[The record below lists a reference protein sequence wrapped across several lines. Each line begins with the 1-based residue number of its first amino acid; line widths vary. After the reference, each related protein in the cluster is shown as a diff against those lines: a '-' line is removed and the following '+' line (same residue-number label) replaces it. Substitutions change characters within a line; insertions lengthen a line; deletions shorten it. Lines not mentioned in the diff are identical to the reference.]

1 MSAFMHGSP
10 SARYEIIHEMISR
23 DNNLMNISWLC
34 EIAQVS
40 RSGYYTWVRQAGARA
55 GQVAQDEADFA
66 LILEAYK
73 FRGYDKGAKGIHMRL
88 LHLHP
93 PVVMNPKKI
102 RRLMHQY
109 GLKCPIRRANP
120 YRKMGQ
126 ALQSAKIAPNLLDR
140 QFRTGGPRRVLLT
153 DITYI
158 QRDRRTEG
166 GLAKFSY
173 LSVIMDACT
182 KEVLAWVLSYSLD
195 VDFVLQTVYQLLERH
210 GNELETDTLLHS
222 DQGTHYTCHSFVE
235 LLQDSALRQS
245 MSRKGNCWDNAPQE
259 SFFGHMKEEL
269 RLNPSDVHAV
279 IRRKIGEWI
288 DYYNNDRP
296 QWNLRKLTPTEY
308 YKFRQTDIYPLNI
321 PIPTEKTSPQKRKKQ
336 LPAQPEANCEPLG
349 GSAPEPPEFIALVS
363 GEGSSPAEG
372 KEKDG
377 TV

>member
-10 SARYEIIHEMISR
+10 SARYEIIHEMIRR
-23 DNNLMNISWLC
+23 DNNLLNITWLC

-40 RSGYYTWVRQAGARA
+40 RSGYYTWVRQAGERAR
-55 GQVAQDEADFA
+55 QVAQDEADFA

-88 LHLHP
+88 LHLTP

-102 RRLMHQY
+102 RRLMRQY

-126 ALQSAKIAPNLLDR
+126 ALQSSKVAPNLLDR

-158 QRDRRTEG
+158 QRDRRTEEG
-166 GLAKFSY
+166 QAKFSY

-182 KEVLAWVLSYSLD
+182 KEVLAWVLSFSLD
-195 VDFVLQTVYQLLERH
+195 IDFVLQTIQQLLERH
-210 GNELETDTLLHS
+210 GDELETDTLIHS
-222 DQGTHYTCHSFVE
+222 DQGTHYTSHSFVE
-235 LLQDSALRQS
+235 LLKDSALRQS

-269 RLNPSDVHAV
+269 HLNPSDVHAV

-288 DYYNNDRP
+288 NYYNNERP
-296 QWNLRKLTPTEY
+296 QWNLRKLTPAEY
-308 YKFRQTDIYPLNI
+308 YKFRQTGIYPLDI

-336 LPAQPEANCEPLG
+336 PEAICEPLG
-349 GSAPEPPEFIALVS
+349 GAAPEPPEFIALVS
-363 GEGSSPAEG
+363 GEGDAEARI
-372 KEKDG
+372 EANDAN
-377 TV
+377 